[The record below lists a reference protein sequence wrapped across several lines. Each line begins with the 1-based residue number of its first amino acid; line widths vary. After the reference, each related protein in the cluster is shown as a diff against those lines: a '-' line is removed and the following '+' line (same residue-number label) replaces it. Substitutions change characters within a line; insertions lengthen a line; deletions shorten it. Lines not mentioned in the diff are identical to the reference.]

1 MGAGQE
7 RGRRGERVAE
17 QHLLDRGWEILDRN
31 WRSGHAEVD
40 LVVRRGS
47 VLAFVEVK
55 TRSQRGSGDPLE
67 SITGRKRREVERTA
81 VRWLETRGRGFA
93 GVDTLRFDAVA
104 VDLVPGRRPR
114 VRHLPDA
121 WRIGEFRS

>member
-67 SITGRKRREVERTA
+67 SITGRKRR
-81 VRWLETRGRGFA
+81 RWSAPQSVGSRLEGEGSQEL
-93 GVDTLRFDAVA
+93 TL
-104 VDLVPGRRPR
+104 
-114 VRHLPDA
+114 
-121 WRIGEFRS
+121 